1 MPPVNVMVSLSRSI
15 LSAPPV
21 SAWKSRSCAV
31 TCESTYAFT
40 DCCVGTRVALLD
52 AMLSSST
59 KAVTPMVPSEIVSKV
74 RVPVNVGPAV
84 SALVAI
90 AVEIASN
97 SVSNSAPR
105 IIFPESPVGNES
117 LASKSVVLE

>member
-1 MPPVNVMVSLSRSI
+1 MS
-15 LSAPPV
+15 
-21 SAWKSRSCAV
+21 
-31 TCESTYAFT
+31 
-40 DCCVGTRVALLD
+40 
-52 AMLSSST
+52 SSST
-59 KAVTPMVPSEIVSKV
+59 NAVTPIVPSEIVSKV

-117 LASKSVVLE
+117 LASKSVVLV